1 MFAHHQHNRLQGK
14 KESQEAATPPSGLG
28 VVRSMDLGG
37 SSCAGN
43 GPARLQPGGP
53 KHLWIQGEYLES
65 DHHAVAIVGSRHCS
79 ERGAQD
85 AYELS
90 TELVQAGVSIVSG
103 LALGI
108 DGFAHR
114 AALKASGRTIAVL
127 GTGFNHIRPV
137 RHRSLYAEILTSG
150 AGVSPFHPD
159 FKGYRDGKNYL
170 QRNAVISALSRVLIV
185 ADAQERSGSLA
196 AARGALRQGRPVG
209 LMASLV
215 QSQPWARK
223 FLMKPGT
230 FVVNSVADVLER
242 VGE

>member
-1 MFAHHQHNRLQGK
+1 MLTYHQQHRLQGEK
-14 KESQEAATPPSGLG
+14 KDQKAAKPPLG
-28 VVRSMDLGG
+28 SNTTCYFAPG
-37 SSCAGN
+37 
-43 GPARLQPGGP
+43 QGGP
-53 KHLWIQGEYLES
+53 GNPLPQQFVKGAPWGLWTQGQFLAS
-65 DHHAVAIVGSRHCS
+65 DRRAVAIVGSRKCTDC
-79 ERGAQD
+79 GAQD

-90 TELVQAGVSIVSG
+90 TELAQAGVCIVSG

-114 AALKASGRTIAVL
+114 AALKAGGRTLAVL

-159 FKGYRDGKNYL
+159 FKGYRDGRNYL
-170 QRNAVISALSRVLIV
+170 QRNAVISALSKVLVV
-185 ADAQERSGSLA
+185 ADAKERSGSLA

-215 QSQPWARK
+215 HSQPWAEE
-223 FLMKPGT
+223 FLMKPGV

>member
-14 KESQEAATPPSGLG
+14 KESQKAAAPPSGLFG
-28 VVRSMDLGG
+28 VRRFIYGGDVPTIPNNPGSDLKFPLGF
-37 SSCAGN
+37 
-43 GPARLQPGGP
+43 
-53 KHLWIQGEYLES
+53 WIQGKYLES
-65 DHHAVAIVGSRHCS
+65 DRRAVAIVGSRKCTNC
-79 ERGAQD
+79 GAQA

-90 TELVQAGVSIVSG
+90 TELAQAGVSIISG

-114 AALKASGRTIAVL
+114 AALKAGGRTVAVL

-137 RHRSLYAEILTSG
+137 RHRSLYAEILASG
-150 AGVSPFHPD
+150 AGVSPFYPD
-159 FKGYRDGKNYL
+159 FKGYKDGRNYL
-170 QRNAVISALSRVLIV
+170 QRNAVISALSRVLVV

-209 LMASLV
+209 LTSALV
-215 QSQPWARK
+215 NTQPWAQK

-230 FVVNSVADVLER
+230 FIVHSVADVLER